1 MTKAGLVLLFLLTVT
16 SGNLTS
22 GALASNQH
30 FYSNPN
36 AAWAEPSRMT
46 CDTVRAYVRQIGFAQ
61 ARAIALANGMTAAQ
75 ERQARRCLAKRG

>member
-1 MTKAGLVLLFLLTVT
+1 MTKAGLVLLFLSVT
-16 SGNLTS
+16 SGVSTS

-30 FYSNPN
+30 FYANPN

-61 ARAIALANGMTAAQ
+61 ARAMALANGMTAAQ